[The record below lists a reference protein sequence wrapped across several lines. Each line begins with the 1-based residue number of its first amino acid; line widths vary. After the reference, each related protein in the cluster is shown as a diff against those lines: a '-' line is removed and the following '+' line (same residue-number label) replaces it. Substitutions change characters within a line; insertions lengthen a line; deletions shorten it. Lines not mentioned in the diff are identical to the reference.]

1 MTEQE
6 EFVAMYVTLSE
17 GPRADMAA
25 PILATG
31 DQRIVHAV
39 LAALS
44 KIARETSSAPDAPA
58 PPTGNS
64 VPHRTRRAN
73 VHRLSRE
80 VSGNEED

>member
-1 MTEQE
+1 M
-6 EFVAMYVTLSE
+6 AMYVTLSE

-44 KIARETSSAPDAPA
+44 KIARETSGAPDAPSL
-58 PPTGNS
+58 PTGKP

-73 VHRLSRE
+73 VYRLSPE
-80 VSGNEED
+80 VPGNEKE